1 MSMMGKNK
9 IKNKNKYKGN
19 PNNIVYRSSWE
30 RKFMI
35 FCDEH
40 SSILEWSSEEF
51 SVPYRSPVDGKVHR
65 YFPDFIIKKLNGEG
79 RIETLM
85 IEIKPHS
92 QVKRPRGGKIG
103 LKQRSLLNE
112 NIRWQI
118 NNAKWTSAQKFCEKY
133 GWKFKIVTE
142 KELNI

>member
-1 MSMMGKNK
+1 MALSGKYK
-9 IKNKNKYKGN
+9 IKNKKKYKGN

-30 RKFMI
+30 RRFMI

-65 YFPDFIIKKLNGEG
+65 YFPDFIVKKINRQGK
-79 RIETLM
+79 IETLM

-92 QVKRPRGGKIG
+92 QVKKPKSGKFGIKQKKM
-103 LKQRSLLNE
+103 LKE